1 MKGFWGE
8 AGQNIQQGQ
17 QQGLKGQQYSQG
29 QGYPQGQQAY
39 SQGQQQPGFVQGQPQ
54 GQGLSKPGYQQT
66 ETTAPKGQQYKGP
79 QNV

>member
-29 QGYPQGQQAY
+29 QGYPQGQQQA
-39 SQGQQQPGFVQGQPQ
+39 GFVQGQPQ
-54 GQGLSKPGYQQT
+54 GQGLSKPGQQQT